1 MLYRECVYLIGAQG
15 GSRYKQQSKRN
26 AYIAFGKDVKQ
37 EATRQS
43 SR

>member
-1 MLYRECVYLIGAQG
+1 MFREFVYPIGAQD
-15 GSRYKQQSKRN
+15 GSRYKQQSKSN